1 MFYVYLINYN
11 YTDIELTGLLKIR
24 KATMSSSYHTLK
36 FPAENA
42 IDGDNST
49 FLHTYGGT
57 GQWLKVWLYGKNRI
71 SRVTVVNRNTF
82 SHRIKGARVLL
93 HYGEDIITQSEPI
106 QLTNSN
112 LVVIDFS
119 NQMATKVEVAQMSN
133 KSLNIAEVYVEGTDQ
148 QYCKSCMF
156 FQ

>member
-1 MFYVYLINYN
+1 M
-11 YTDIELTGLLKIR
+11 
-24 KATMSSSYHTLK
+24 
-36 FPAENA
+36 
-42 IDGDNST
+42 
-49 FLHTYGGT
+49 
-57 GQWLKVWLYGKNRI
+57 
-71 SRVTVVNRNTF
+71 
-82 SHRIKGARVLL
+82 LL